1 MPMTR
6 PKKTDQ
12 TMLQTVSQKVAA
24 KRSPISS
31 RTGRLVRI
39 EVPKSPFVRI
49 LPK

>member
-1 MPMTR
+1 MPMIS

-24 KRSPISS
+24 KRSPISTL
-31 RTGRLVRI
+31 TGRLVRR
-39 EVPKSPFVRI
+39 EVPKSPLVMM